1 MFCNAKIRFS
11 IILARKD
18 CCWTL
23 PPSELLLFFL
33 FASLVERRKEMEK
46 ASTENLIS
54 RLVNITTASSQT
66 STSQNTNFSIR
77 DFLAFL
83 LPLLHGFR
91 HFEVRWRVWKEHC
104 KWKAMKGVLMNV
116 ENTFAQISLLKQ
128 LKERTSSA
136 ELPLKR
142 RECFNWTRG

>member
-11 IILARKD
+11 IILARKYF
-18 CCWTL
+18 CWAL
-23 PPSELLLFFL
+23 PPSEALP
-33 FASLVERRKEMEK
+33 FATLAKRRRERWEK

-116 ENTFAQISLLKQ
+116 ENTFAQIFPLKR
-128 LKERTSSA
+128 LKRTSSA
-136 ELPLKR
+136 ELHLLTA
-142 RECFNWTRG
+142 CFNWTRG